1 MQLRERLRY
10 VSGSQVAAPP
20 RQEKPLPPGVISGE
34 NEYGRIYFRD
44 EFFPLDHLHGRIRLD
59 GAFAVDDVLLGR
71 LGAGLTHEHVAEA
84 AYLDIETTGLSGG
97 TGTFAFLVGVGTFDN
112 MAFRV
117 RQYFLTDPGEEPA
130 MLAALAETLARC
142 RSLVTFNGRSFDVP
156 QLTTRY
162 AMVRQAA
169 PFDLPHID
177 LLHPARRL
185 YARMLTSCRLAEVEK
200 HLLGLRRYGDVSG
213 AVIPALYFSYIRR
226 RNLRGLPP
234 LFEHNSLDVLSLVA
248 FLAHLM
254 TDAGEHVESDAA
266 HHFALGKWD
275 ETASR
280 PAEAIEQYRR
290 VLAIDTRTEVGGEA
304 AVRLGR
310 LLRRRDGWRVSLD
323 HWLQEADGTSSAI
336 RRVRAH
342 LELAK
347 LYEHR
352 AGDVCTALHHAELA
366 RDLIS
371 SASLHGFFSLTGPS
385 LEQRILR
392 LHGKVTKRR
401 HLSAAASQVEA

>member
-10 VSGSQVAAPP
+10 VSGSQVPTRPP
-20 RQEKPLPPGVISGE
+20 QEKLLPPGVISGE
-34 NEYGRIYFRD
+34 NEFGRIYFRD
-44 EFFPLDHLHGRIRLD
+44 EFFPLDHLHGRVRLD

-71 LGAGLTHEHVAEA
+71 LGTGLTLEHITEA

-97 TGTFAFLVGVGTFDN
+97 TGTFAFLVGIGTFDN
-112 MAFRV
+112 LAFRV

-130 MLAALAETLARC
+130 MLAAVADTLARC
-142 RSLVTFNGRSFDVP
+142 RSIVTFNGRSFDIP

-162 AMVRQAA
+162 AMVRQTA

-185 YARMLTSCRLAEVEK
+185 YSRLLTSCRLAEVEK

-213 AVIPALYFSYIRR
+213 ALIPALYFSYIRR

-254 TDAGEHVESDAA
+254 TDAGEQVESAAA

-275 ETASR
+275 ESVAR

-290 VLAIDTRTEVGGEA
+290 VLAIDSRTEVGGDA

-310 LLRRRDGWRVSLD
+310 LLRRREGWRVSLE
-323 HWLQEADGTSSAI
+323 HWLQEVALTSSPI

-347 LYEHR
+347 IYEHR
-352 AGDVCTALHHAELA
+352 AGDVCAALDHAEQA
-366 RDLIS
+366 RDLIGE
-371 SASLHGFFSLTGPS
+371 ASLHGFFAVTGPA

-392 LHGKVTKRR
+392 LHRKVARYR
-401 HLSAAASQVEA
+401 AAATAVG